1 MFITNN
7 IDSDR
12 TMKLHQTRFWT
23 RFWCHVDHKLP
34 APNGLKAI

>member
-12 TMKLHQTRFWT
+12 TMKLHQTRFW
-23 RFWCHVDHKLP
+23 CHVDHKLP